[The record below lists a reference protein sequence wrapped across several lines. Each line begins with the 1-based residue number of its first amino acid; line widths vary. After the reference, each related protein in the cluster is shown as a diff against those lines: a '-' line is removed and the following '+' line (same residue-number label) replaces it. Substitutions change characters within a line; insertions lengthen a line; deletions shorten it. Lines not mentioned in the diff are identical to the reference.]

1 MRARYTRAIRRRS
14 ARSGFAQLL
23 NTRVQHSRAIRLW
36 LVLIPLACL
45 HASAQTTP
53 VTTISGTV
61 FDPRTTSGALPLPNV
76 LVYITTAPVP
86 PLPSGAQC
94 LTNPAPPGV
103 SSAYTAVDG
112 TFTLNNVSQNTTY
125 TLVIQA
131 AKWRRLFTVDVGAT
145 PVTGLALHMP
155 GDHTEGDIPMI
166 AIVTGEVDGVECV
179 LRDMG
184 ISDSEFTD
192 DNGVVNPGGH
202 IHLYAGAG
210 YPGAVISPS
219 TPSETTLTGNPALL
233 NSYDMAMFPC
243 QGAEYLQPA
252 DALGNLVN
260 YANLGGRLYT
270 THFSYVYLD
279 PDSPYDAQ
287 FPPAVMWDPD
297 QPSPGSQPNTGVAT
311 LNTDF
316 VDGETLAQWLK
327 NAGADYQGTPD
338 EIQIHA
344 IFLNLDGVIP
354 PTQPWLTLNNSA
366 YIDPVVQLTFNTPV
380 GAPAAA
386 QCGRVMF
393 NGYHVVDQNLYLP
406 YTHDF
411 PSECASLPA
420 TMSPQEEMLEY
431 ALFDLSTFVQP
442 VIVPTLSIVFSPS
455 PLVVQQGETGV
466 PLSIDISNTS
476 TSEPIPSTAI
486 LTVALPPFLTATAI
500 TDPTGGWQC
509 SVSTLTCT
517 RSTSLAA
524 AASDAVSMTVNA
536 VYPAGGLTS
545 NTGLVTATVASVNF
559 SSNVTASDEATFQ
572 QKPVITWATPA
583 SIPYGVAL
591 GAAQLDAASTVP
603 GTFAYSPAAGT
614 VLNAGQYT
622 LQASFTPTNTADH
635 LPATASVSLE
645 VLPDTIGVTLNASA
659 NPVFVTS
666 GVTFNAAVSSATA
679 APTGSV
685 VFADGELQLASVTLA
700 AGSAAYSTAGLATGV
715 HSITAGYTGNTNFE
729 AGTSVPLSERVEDFT
744 LAVSGGGATG
754 TATAS
759 AAQPA
764 QFPLL
769 ITPVGGPTLP
779 GAVALSVTGL
789 PPGLT
794 AVFSQAT
801 VAANSPATPVTLEVR
816 LPGQRA
822 AAISHKGTGKTVL
835 PVFVGL
841 LLLPLAGRLRRQGS
855 RWRRWTVICM
865 AAVSLAVG
873 LSGCEASLTP
883 RNSSFQVNATAG
895 ALSHAIT
902 LNLTV
907 E

>member
-1 MRARYTRAIRRRS
+1 MRGASTKVMWRRS
-14 ARSGFAQLL
+14 ARSCFARLL
-23 NTRVQHSRAIRLW
+23 NTRVQHPWAIRLW
-36 LVLIPLACL
+36 LALIPFACL

-61 FDPRTTSGALPLPNV
+61 YDPRTTSGALPLPNV

-155 GDHTEGDIPMI
+155 GDHTVGDIPMI

-192 DNGVVNPGGH
+192 DNGIVNPGGH

-210 YPGAVISPS
+210 YPGAVISAS

-243 QGAEYLQPA
+243 QGAEYIQPS

-260 YANLGGRLYT
+260 YANNGGRLYT

-297 QPSPGSQPNTGVAT
+297 QPSPGSQPNTGIAT

-327 NAGADYQGTPD
+327 NAGANYQGSPD

-366 YIDPVVQLTFNTPV
+366 YTDPVVQLTFNTPV

-406 YTHDF
+406 YSHDF
-411 PSECASLPA
+411 PSECSSLPA

-442 VIVPTLSIVFSPS
+442 VVVPTLSIGFSPS
-455 PLVVQQGETGV
+455 PLVVQQGETAV

-476 TSEPIPSTAI
+476 TSEPIQNSAI
-486 LTVALPPFLTATAI
+486 LTVVLPPFLTATAM
-500 TDPTGGWQC
+500 TDPSGGWQC
-509 SVSTLTCT
+509 SVSTLTCA
-517 RSTSLAA
+517 RSSSLAV
-524 AASDAVSMTVNA
+524 AASDAVSVTVNA

-572 QKPVITWATPA
+572 QTPAISWATPA

-614 VLNAGQYT
+614 VLDAGQHT
-622 LQASFTPTNTADH
+622 LQTSFTPTNTAYY
-635 LPATASVSLE
+635 LPATATVSLT
-645 VLPDTIGVTLNASA
+645 VLPAATGVTLTTSA

-666 GVTFNAAVSSATA
+666 MVTFNAAVSSATA

-685 VFADGELQLASVTLA
+685 VFEDGESQLGSVALA

-715 HSITAGYTGNTNFE
+715 HSITASYTGGTNFE
-729 AGTSVPLSERVEDFT
+729 AETSVPLSERVEDFA
-744 LAVSGGGATG
+744 LSVSGSGATG
-754 TATAS
+754 TATAT

-764 QFPLL
+764 RYPLL

-779 GAVALSVTGL
+779 GAVALSATGL
-789 PPGLT
+789 PPGMT
-794 AVFSQAT
+794 AVFSPAT
-801 VAANSPATPVTLEVR
+801 VTANSPATPVMLEVR
-816 LPGQRA
+816 PQGQA
-822 AAISHKGTGKTVL
+822 AATIKHKGTGKPAL
-835 PVFVGL
+835 PIFVGL
-841 LLLPLAGRLRRQGS
+841 LLLPLAGRLRRRGS
-855 RWRRWTVICM
+855 RWRRWTVFCVATI
-865 AAVSLAVG
+865 SLAGG
-873 LSGCEASLTP
+873 LSGCEASLAP
-883 RNSSFQVNATAG
+883 RNFSFQVTATAG